1 MLTEMRGLSSVGVW
15 RLASG
20 GFVKTLN
27 IIGSGRVGRA
37 CGRMWARAKVF
48 EIQDVLTR
56 SQASAAEAVRFI
68 GAGKAVA
75 ALGEM
80 REAEVWMI
88 ATRDDAIVPS
98 ARTLAASGKVTPD
111 DIVFHMSGATPSSDL
126 APVKENGALVASV
139 HPIKTFT
146 DAERAVKSFAGT
158 YCAAEGDAG
167 ALAVLKPA
175 FEKIGAQVFE
185 VTAALKPVYHSGGVL
200 ACNYLVALIEGAVR
214 AHEQAGLPRAASLKA
229 LEPMVRETV
238 DAIFSTGTDK
248 ALTGPIS
255 RGDVATV
262 KRQLAAVES
271 WDPAMAALYRGL
283 GRIAVDLARR
293 DGRLD
298 AARAAE
304 LERVLSVFPLS

>member
-1 MLTEMRGLSSVGVW
+1 
-15 RLASG
+15 
-20 GFVKTLN
+20 VKTLN

-37 CGRMWARAKVF
+37 CGRLWARAKVF

-56 SQASAAEAVRFI
+56 SLASATEGVKFI
-68 GAGKAVA
+68 GAGNPVGS
-75 ALGEM
+75 LGEM
-80 REAEVWMI
+80 QPADVWMI

-98 ARTLAASGKVTPD
+98 AVTLAASGKVTPD
-111 DIVFHMSGATPSSDL
+111 DIVFHMSGATPSTDL
-126 APVKENGALVASV
+126 APVKGNGALVASV

-146 DAERAVKSFAGT
+146 DAELAVRTFSGT
-158 YCAAEGDAG
+158 YCAAEGDTE
-167 ALAVLKPA
+167 ALAILRPA
-175 FEKIGAQVFE
+175 FEKIGAKLFDVS
-185 VTAALKPVYHSGGVL
+185 AALKPVYHSGGVF

-214 AHEQAGLPRAASLKA
+214 AHEKAGIPRAASLKA

-238 DAIFSTGTDK
+238 DAIFSTGTEK

-262 KRQLAAVES
+262 KRQLAAVEG
-271 WDPAMAALYRGL
+271 WDPGMATLYRGL

-298 AARAAE
+298 AGRAAE
-304 LERVLSVFPLS
+304 LEGLFKG